1 MKLKCERMF
10 YWFGFIEV
18 VQVLLEHDGN
28 VAPLP
33 AIEVQRSLTCFVSV
47 SGGNTCTDMN
57 VVMGFSASRFPQGA
71 SSRRQSFAPIA
82 INYAHCKVIHRTHD
96 L

>member
-1 MKLKCERMF
+1 MKLKYERMF

-47 SGGNTCTDMN
+47 SG
-57 VVMGFSASRFPQGA
+57 
-71 SSRRQSFAPIA
+71 
-82 INYAHCKVIHRTHD
+82 VIRVLT
-96 L
+96 